1 MKFLSNI
8 GVKHEYNQNKNK
20 EEIKHFHWTN
30 IILIVF
36 CSFSL
41 LINFLIILIH
51 SKQKSLRRGFFTI
64 IFVQI
69 ILEAIITFSLLGM
82 NIIYLSQIKTDKWFA
97 IFPILFNFCY
107 ITNILYNIRIM
118 IYLMTSDK
126 KRDESINYNLKE
138 DNYGDDNASQ
148 LSRQSTVG
156 FTPHSF
162 KSFHYI
168 CFLLSII
175 HTILYSLNIF
185 TDKIEVEKYEKWNWF
200 YYFMNGSNGKV
211 RLFFFFFHYLFFIV
225 SIPYLF
231 LSLNKEKIS
240 EHILLKR
247 FSLYCIFSSLI
258 CLLFPTSVILHLIY
272 REKIVEIY
280 FGIMFAFVFYLIVTW
295 IFRVNCYYIQY
306 VLESNGSGFFKKCVF
321 GFKILFCCE
330 SIPSPNFI
338 DLNSTFIY
346 HSLAN
351 LNDFSQDMTEAV
363 EKDEDN
369 FNEMK

>member
-1 MKFLSNI
+1 MKFVNNV
-8 GVKHEYNQNKNK
+8 GDKHEYNENKK
-20 EEIKHFHWTN
+20 EEEIRHFHWVN

-36 CSFSL
+36 LFFSL
-41 LINFLIILIH
+41 LINFMIILIH
-51 SKQKSLRRGFFTI
+51 LKQKSLRRGFFII

-69 ILEAIITFSLLGM
+69 ILEAIITFSLLIM
-82 NIIYLSQIKTDKWFA
+82 NIIYLTDIKTDKWFA
-97 IFPILFNFCY
+97 IFPILFNFGY

-118 IYLMTSDK
+118 IYLMTLDK
-126 KRDESINYNLKE
+126 KKDELINYDLKE
-138 DNYGDDNASQ
+138 DTVGDDNASQ

-162 KSFHYI
+162 KSFHLC

-175 HTILYSLNIF
+175 HTIIYSLNLFKDEIS
-185 TDKIEVEKYEKWNWF
+185 VEDFKKWNWF
-200 YYFMNGSNGKV
+200 YYFMNGSGGKK
-211 RLFFFFFHYLFFIV
+211 RFFFFIFHYIFFIV

-258 CLLFPTSVILHLIY
+258 SLLFPTSVFLHLIY
-272 REKIVEIY
+272 KEEMVEIY
-280 FGIMFAFVFYLIVTW
+280 FGLMYAFVFYLSITW

-306 VLESNGSGFFKKCVF
+306 VLESNGNGFCQKCAF
-321 GFKILFCCE
+321 GFKILFCCQ

-351 LNDFSQDMTEAV
+351 LNDFSQDLSDSTEINGAS
-363 EKDEDN
+363 
-369 FNEMK
+369 EMK